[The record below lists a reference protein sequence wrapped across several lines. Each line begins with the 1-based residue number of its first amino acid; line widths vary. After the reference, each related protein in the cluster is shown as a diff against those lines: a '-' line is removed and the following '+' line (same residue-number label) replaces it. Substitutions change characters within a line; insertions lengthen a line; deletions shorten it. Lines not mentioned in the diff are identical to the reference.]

1 MRMLKHF
8 ALAMLLAGSLIEV
21 HVVQA
26 SPGFARQ
33 TGMACNTCHFQHFPA
48 LNAFGRAYKQ
58 EAYTLKGKQ
67 ETIEGENLS
76 IPVNLNIGL
85 VTKMRYLR
93 TNGADPT
100 SATNTG
106 DIQFP
111 DEAAL
116 LIGGRA
122 GENVGF
128 LVEASLIDSVT
139 SYNSFRIHYNN
150 KASGV
155 NLGVVPFLTDA
166 GGAPY
171 GMELLNTG
179 AQRFIRIAENRTAT
193 AAQQFIRGAS
203 GDDRPGASAATGF
216 AFVASAPQW
225 FANFTLWHP
234 TFDTSIA
241 HGQFANYFRAAYMPT
256 IGSWD
261 TAIGVQHFS
270 GSSVAGTGIAVEVDT
285 KASFV
290 DAQAQGAIGRIPA
303 GLYLTWGQADG
314 SPAVG
319 TANFFNAQLNDQKA
333 WSVVG
338 EVGVIPNRAT
348 VFVGYLNGDNGG
360 TSANEDKRATLGLTW
375 MLAQN
380 MELQIWN
387 TWASGNRYSG
397 AGPATGDNE
406 TGFMLFAGF

>member
-1 MRMLKHF
+1 MRTLKYF
-8 ALAMLLAGSLIEV
+8 AFPMLLVGSLLAA
-21 HVVQA
+21 HVAQA

-33 TGMACNTCHFQHFPA
+33 TGLACNTCHFQHFPA
-48 LNAFGRAYKQ
+48 LNSFGRAFKQ

-67 ETIEGENLS
+67 EPIEGENLS
-76 IPVNLNIGL
+76 IAGNLNIGL
-85 VTKMRYLR
+85 VTKLRYIR
-93 TNGADPT
+93 TNGTDPAR
-100 SATNTG
+100 ATNTG
-106 DIQFP
+106 EIQFP

-150 KASGV
+150 KATGV

-171 GMELLNTG
+171 GMEILNTG

-193 AAQQFIRGAS
+193 AAQQFIQGAT
-203 GDDRPGASAATGF
+203 GERPGGSAATGF

-234 TFDTSIA
+234 NFGTNIA

-261 TAIGVQHFS
+261 TAIGMQHFS
-270 GSSVAGTGIAVEVDT
+270 GSSVTGAPIAVEVDT

-290 DAQAQGAIGRIPA
+290 DAQAQGAIGSVPV
-303 GLYLTWGQADG
+303 GLYLTWGKADG

-319 TANFFNAQLNDQKA
+319 TANYFNAQLNDQKA
-333 WSVVG
+333 WSFVG
-338 EVGVIPNRAT
+338 EVGVIPNRST
-348 VFVGYLNGDNGG
+348 VYVGYLNGDNGRP
-360 TSANEDKRATLGLTW
+360 SANEDRRATLGLTW

-380 MELQIWN
+380 LELQMWN
-387 TWASGNRYSG
+387 TWARGNRYSG
-397 AGPATGDNE
+397 AGQPTGDNE